1 MAFRTQD
8 KDDILPESYEKDKR
22 AFSIS
27 EAAKYACVSRA
38 TLHNWVVSG
47 IIPFEELPGRGDGS
61 HKFRLIRKIDIDEFL
76 NQHYHKSYENSKNE
90 KSHDLI
96 LLPKGA

>member
-1 MAFRTQD
+1 M
-8 KDDILPESYEKDKR
+8 PESYEKYKR

-47 IIPFEELPGRGDGS
+47 LIPFEELPGRGDGS
-61 HKFRLIRKIDIDEFL
+61 HKFRLIRKTDIDEFL
-76 NQHYHKSYENSKNE
+76 YQHYHKSHDKNKIE
-90 KSHDLI
+90 KSHNLI
-96 LLPKGA
+96 LLPKGT